1 VGLEDPGI
9 RSLVLPAGQRTRAAT
24 AKYVLTLVFILAGG
38 FYVWARKDE
47 FLALHWPSAYAIA
60 VVAVAYVV
68 NVFLTS
74 VYNLMTARRLGAN
87 LMPGESFMLSAV
99 VAAGNFLLPVKAGAG
114 VRAIYMKKVHR
125 FPVSYFASASLIFML
140 VSIFVISILATVL
153 LFVIYRQQGYFR
165 LDLSLLFPLIMVV
178 SIVGVLAVRGSGGPA
193 GDGQVSW
200 LASFRKSMLVILREK
215 RLVLASLTIV
225 AAIFVVASVVWTV
238 ALREFAPEITHTE
251 ALLLTASQLVS
262 GFVTL
267 TPGAAGFQEV
277 AALYVGQSFAATT
290 TEIFAVLIWVR
301 LVRIATAVLV
311 AIPSMWLLQ
320 EKLRSLEV
328 THPERGVDG

>member
-1 VGLEDPGI
+1 MNQ
-9 RSLVLPAGQRTRAAT
+9 RAGQRTRT
-24 AKYVLTLVFILAGG
+24 AIAKTVLTLVFLVAGAV
-38 FYVWARKDE
+38 YVWTRKDE
-47 FLALHWPSAYAIA
+47 FLSLHWPSAHAI
-60 VVAVAYVV
+60 VIVAVAYVV

-74 VYNLMTARRLGAN
+74 IYNLITARRLGAN

-114 VRAIYMKKVHR
+114 LRAIYMKKVHD
-125 FPVSYFASASLIFML
+125 FPVSYFASGALIFML
-140 VSIFVISILATVL
+140 VSIFVISILATML
-153 LFVIYRQQGYFR
+153 LFVIYHQQGYFR
-165 LDLSLLFPLIMVV
+165 LDLSILFPLIMAG
-178 SIVGVLAVRGSGGPA
+178 SIVGVLAVRGGGGPA
-193 GDGQVSW
+193 GDSHESW
-200 LASFRKSMLVILREK
+200 LASFRNSMLVILGEK
-215 RLVLASLTIV
+215 RLILSSLVIVTTI
-225 AAIFVVASVVWTV
+225 FLVASVVWTV
-238 ALREFAPEITHTE
+238 ALREYAPQIKFTE
-251 ALLLTASQLVS
+251 ALLLTASQIVS

-320 EKLRSLEV
+320 GRLRSFGIALSGE
-328 THPERGVDG
+328 ER